1 MMMKQL
7 FSRIKAVFQTIRSL
21 FRSREDLALENLAL
35 RQQVAVLKREN
46 PRPKTRWSDRAF
58 WVGLRSFWS
67 NWINALIIVKPET
80 VVSWHRQ
87 GFKLYWNAISRNGKR
102 RGRPPKEKEIR
113 DLIRRIARENPSWGA
128 PKVHG
133 EMLMLGFDVSERTV
147 SRYMPKRESNP
158 DKIAKWKAFWK
169 NHKDEIAAMD
179 FFTVPNVTFRQLYGF
194 FIIRHK
200 RRKIIYF
207 SATFNPTEM
216 WVAQQLRNAF
226 PYDTAPKYLIFDRDS
241 IFSKYVVRVI
251 KSFGIKPVRTSYR
264 SPWQNG
270 IAERW
275 VGNCRRELL
284 DHVIVFGEN
293 HLYKSL
299 KSYVAYYNED
309 RCHCSLDKDA
319 PEHRQVQNRP
329 KGKARVVSLP
339 RVGGLHHRYE
349 WRQAA

>member
-1 MMMKQL
+1 MMLKPL
-7 FSRIKAVFQTIRSL
+7 FSRIKAAFQTIRSL

-46 PRPKTRWSDRAF
+46 PKPKIRWFDRAF
-58 WVGLRSFWS
+58 WVGLRSFWL

-80 VVSWHRQ
+80 VVGWHKQ
-87 GFKLYWNAISRNGKR
+87 GYKLYWNAISKRGKR
-102 RGRPPKEKEIR
+102 RGRPCKEKEIR
-113 DLIRRIARENPSWGA
+113 DLIRKMAMENNWRA
-128 PKVHG
+128 PKIHA
-133 EMLMLGFDVSERTV
+133 ELLKLGFDVSERTV
-147 SRYMPKRESNP
+147 SRHLPRRESNP
-158 DKIAKWKAFWK
+158 DNIAKWKAFWE
-169 NHKDEIAAMD
+169 NHKNEIAAMD

-194 FIIRHK
+194 FIIRHE
-200 RRKIIYF
+200 RRQIVHF
-207 SATFNPTEM
+207 AATYHPTAM

-241 IFSKYVVRVI
+241 IFSKYVVHVI

-284 DHVIVFGEN
+284 DHVIVFSDR
-293 HLYKSL
+293 HLHQLL
-299 KSYVAYYNED
+299 KSYVAYYNKD
-309 RCHCSLDKDA
+309 RCHCSLGKDA
-319 PEHRQVQNRP
+319 PEHRLVQNRP
-329 KGKARVVSLP
+329 EGKAKVIAIP

-349 WRQAA
+349 WRHAA

>member
-1 MMMKQL
+1 MMIKQL
-7 FSRIKAVFQTIRSL
+7 FSRIKAAVQTIRSL
-21 FRSREDLALENLAL
+21 FLSCKELALENLAL

-46 PRPKTRWSDRAF
+46 PRPNIRWFDRAF
-58 WVGLRSFWS
+58 GVGLRRIWS

-80 VVSWHRQ
+80 VVRWHKQ
-87 GFKLYWNAISRNGKR
+87 GYKLYWNAISKRGKR
-102 RGRPPKEKEIR
+102 RGRPRKDKEIR
-113 DLIRRIARENPSWGA
+113 DLIRQIARENPSWGA

-133 EMLMLGFDVSERTV
+133 ELLMLGFNVAERTV
-147 SRYMPKRESNP
+147 SRYLPKREWNP
-158 DKIAKWKAFWK
+158 DNIAKWKTFWR

-207 SATFNPTEM
+207 ATTFNPTEM
-216 WVAQQLRNAF
+216 WVAQQLRYAF

-251 KSFGIKPVRTSYR
+251 KSLGIKPVRTSYH

-284 DHVIVFGEN
+284 DHVIVFGDM
-293 HLYKSL
+293 HLCRLL
-299 KSYVAYYNED
+299 KSYVAHYNED
-309 RCHCSLDKDA
+309 RCHYSLGKDA
-319 PEHRQVQNRP
+319 PEHRLVQNRP
-329 KGKARVVSLP
+329 EEKGKVISIP

>member
-7 FSRIKAVFQTIRSL
+7 LSRIKAAFQTILSL
-21 FRSREDLALENLAL
+21 FLSREDLALENLAL

-46 PRPKTRWSDRAF
+46 PRPKIRWFDRAF
-58 WVGLRSFWS
+58 WVRLRSIWS

-80 VVSWHRQ
+80 VVGWHRQ
-87 GFKLYWNAISRNGKR
+87 GYKLYWNAISMRGKR
-102 RGRPPKEKEIR
+102 RGRPRKEKEIR
-113 DLIRRIARENPSWGA
+113 DLIRKMAMENDWRASKIHA
-128 PKVHG
+128 
-133 EMLMLGFDVSERTV
+133 ELLMLGFDVSERTV
-147 SRYMPKRESNP
+147 SRYLPKRESNP
-158 DKIAKWKAFWK
+158 DNIARWKAFWK
-169 NHKDEIAAMD
+169 NHKNEIAAMD
-179 FFTVPNVTFRQLYGF
+179 FFTVPNITFRQLYGF

-200 RRKIIYF
+200 RRRIVYF
-207 SATFNPTEM
+207 ATTYNPTEM

-241 IFSKYVVRVI
+241 IFSPYVVRVI
-251 KSFGIKPVRTSYR
+251 KSLGIKPVRTSYH

-284 DHVIVFGEN
+284 DHVIVFGDM
-293 HLYKSL
+293 HLYRLL
-299 KSYVAYYNED
+299 KSYVVFYNED
-309 RCHCSLDKDA
+309 RCHCSLGKDA
-319 PEHRQVQNRP
+319 PKHRSVQNRP
-329 KGKARVVSLP
+329 EGKAKVIAIP